1 MKRLDL
7 VEAVGN
13 EPLFA
18 SGTLLTGGVDPQDV
32 RKQLSRWTAD
42 GTVVQLRRGLY
53 ALGRPYRAS
62 LPHPYEVSNVL
73 VPGSYVSLETVL
85 AEAGLI
91 PDAVFVTTAVTTGRQ
106 GSRKTPLGTFAYHHI
121 KTSLFWGYET
131 HEVDDGRTVF
141 VATLEKAL
149 LDLGYLRSYS
159 DERAFATGLRL
170 QHLELIDLERLAT
183 MARRF
188 SSRKVERF
196 AKNVAGLAL
205 AEAEEYEEL

>member
-1 MKRLDL
+1 MKRSDL

-18 SGTLLTGGVDPQDV
+18 SGTLLTGAVDPRDV
-32 RKQLSRWTAD
+32 RRQLSRWTAD
-42 GTVVQLRRGLY
+42 GTVIQLRRGLY
-53 ALGRPYRAS
+53 ALGGPYRS
-62 LPHPYEVSNVL
+62 IRPHPYEVSNVL

-91 PDAVFVTTAVTTGRQ
+91 PDAVFATTAVTTGRQ

-131 HEVDDGRTVF
+131 REVDDGRTVF
-141 VATLEKAL
+141 VATREKAL
-149 LDLGYLRSYS
+149 LDLSYLRSHS
-159 DERAFATGLRL
+159 DEPAFARGLRL
-170 QHLELIDLERLAT
+170 QHLGSIDLELLEN
-183 MARRF
+183 MACRF
-188 SSRKVERF
+188 GSRKVERF
-196 AKNVAGLAL
+196 ARNVARQAA